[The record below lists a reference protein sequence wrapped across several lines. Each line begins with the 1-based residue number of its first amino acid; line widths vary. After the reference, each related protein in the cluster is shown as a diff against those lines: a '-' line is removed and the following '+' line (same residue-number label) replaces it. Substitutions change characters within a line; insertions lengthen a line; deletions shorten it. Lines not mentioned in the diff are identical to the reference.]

1 MIFDF
6 QSRIDMAARWLN
18 ENVFSYQAMLQG
30 WAFLQFALIV
40 ALYVFSELLHR
51 WLEPRLEQRLRQ
63 IQNQP
68 RLLRFLAL
76 LLRRIRWIAFAF
88 TLWLSYA
95 ILRGVTWHS
104 RSYFVGVAVSLVTA
118 WLILSVGSR
127 IIRNRTLAHTVAI
140 VAWAAAALNILGLLG
155 PAIELMQSLSFD
167 IGEMH
172 LSVWALVKGAILLT
186 FLLWLAGAAGHL
198 LDRRLSVNKDLTPSM
213 QVLIGKIVKI
223 TLVAIAFFVAL
234 MAIGVNLT
242 ALAVFSGAVGLGL
255 GFGLQKV
262 VSNLVSGIIILLDKS
277 IKPGDVITLGDTFGW
292 ITTLRSRYVSVVTRD
307 GREYL
312 IPNED
317 FVTQQVINWSFSSRN
332 IRLEITFGVSY
343 ESDPHQVRET
353 AIAATKTV
361 ERVARSPE
369 PVCHVADFG
378 DSSIDFVLRFWI
390 QDPERG
396 VANVRGQ
403 VFLALWDAFKE
414 AGIAIPFPHREI
426 IMRTPVELRRAPP
439 QPE

>member
-1 MIFDF
+1 MILDL
-6 QSRIDMAARWLN
+6 QSRLDMAVRWLN
-18 ENVFSYQAMLQG
+18 ENVFSYQAILQG
-30 WAFLQFALIV
+30 WAFLQFALIFT
-40 ALYVFSELLHR
+40 LYVLSELTHR

-76 LLRRIRWIAFAF
+76 LLRRIRWIVFAF

-95 ILRGVTWHS
+95 ILHGLTWPS
-104 RSYFVGVAVSLVTA
+104 RSYFVGVAMSLVTA
-118 WLILSVGSR
+118 WLIISIGSR
-127 IIRNRTLAHTVAI
+127 IIRNRTLARTVAA
-140 VAWAAAALNILGLLG
+140 VAWAAAALNILGLLV
-155 PAIELMQSLSFD
+155 PAVELMQSLSFD

-186 FLLWLAGAAGHL
+186 FLLWLAGAIGHL
-198 LDRRLSVNKDLTPSM
+198 LDRRLSGNRDLTPSM

-234 MAIGVNLT
+234 TAIGVNLT

-277 IKPGDVITLGDTFGW
+277 IKPGDVISLGETFGW

-343 ESDPHQVRET
+343 GSDPHQVREI
-353 AIAATKTV
+353 AIDATKAV

-369 PVCHVADFG
+369 PVCHVSEFG
-378 DSSIDFVLRFWI
+378 DSSINFVLRFWI

-414 AGIAIPFPHREI
+414 AGIEIPYPHREI
-426 IMRTPVELRRAPP
+426 IVRSPLELRRAPR
-439 QPE
+439 QPD

>member
-1 MIFDF
+1 MILDL
-6 QSRIDMAARWLN
+6 QSWIDIASRWLN
-18 ENVFSYQAMLQG
+18 ANVFSYQAMLQG
-30 WAFLQFALIV
+30 WAFIQFALIA
-40 ALYVFSELLHR
+40 ALFAASELTHR
-51 WLEPRLEQRLRQ
+51 WLEPRLEQRLRK

-76 LLRRIRWIAFAF
+76 LLRRIRWIVFAL
-88 TLWLSYA
+88 TLWLAYV
-95 ILRGVTWHS
+95 ILREVTWYS
-104 RSYFVGVAVSLVTA
+104 RSYFIGVAMSLVTA
-118 WLILSVGSR
+118 WLVISVGSR
-127 IIRNRTLAHTVAI
+127 IIRNTTLARTVA
-140 VAWAAAALNILGLLG
+140 VLVWSAAALNILGLFG
-155 PAIELMQSLSFD
+155 PAVELMQSLSFD

-186 FLLWLAGAAGHL
+186 VLLWLAGAAGHL
-198 LDRRLSVNKDLTPSM
+198 LDRRLTANKDLTPSM

-223 TLVAIAFFVAL
+223 SLVAIAFFVAL
-234 MAIGVNLT
+234 TAIGVNLT

-277 IKPGDVITLGDTFGW
+277 IKPGDVISLGETFGW

-332 IRLEITFGVSY
+332 IRLEIAFGVAY
-343 ESDPHQVRET
+343 ESDPHEVREI
-353 AIAATKTV
+353 AIAAAKTV

-369 PVCHVADFG
+369 PVCHVADFA
-378 DSSIDFVLRFWI
+378 DSSINFVLRFWI

-403 VFLALWDAFKE
+403 VLLALWDAFKE
-414 AGIAIPFPHREI
+414 AGITFPFPHREI
-426 IMRTPVELRRAPP
+426 IIRRPIELRRASPRSD
-439 QPE
+439 